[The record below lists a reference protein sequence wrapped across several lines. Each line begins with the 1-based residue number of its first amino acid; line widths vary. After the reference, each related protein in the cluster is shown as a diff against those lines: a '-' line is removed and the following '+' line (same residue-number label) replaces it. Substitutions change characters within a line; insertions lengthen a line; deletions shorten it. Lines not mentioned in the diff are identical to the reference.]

1 MSDSFEPL
9 TESYFYILLCLYE
22 GPNHG
27 YGIMQKTLALS
38 AGNVRLGSGTMY
50 GAAGNMIRK
59 GWIEEQPSEDGGF
72 SRRRMYRLTDA
83 GRDVLLGEVARLRHL
98 VDVAE
103 IVVKEERT

>member
-1 MSDSFEPL
+1 MADSFEPL
-9 TESYFYILLCLYE
+9 TESYFYILLCLYD

-83 GRDVLLGEVARLRHL
+83 GRDVLLGEIARLRHL

-103 IVVKEERT
+103 IVVKEGRA

>member
-1 MSDSFEPL
+1 MADTFEPL
-9 TESYFYILLCLYE
+9 TESYFYILLCLYG

-38 AGNVRLGSGTMY
+38 AGNVRIGSGTMY
-50 GAAGNMIRK
+50 GAAGSMIRK

-83 GRDVLLGEVARLRHL
+83 GRDVLLGEVERLRHL
-98 VDVAE
+98 TAVAD
-103 IVVKEERT
+103 IVIKEAQS

>member
-1 MSDSFEPL
+1 MSDAFEPL

-27 YGIMQKTLALS
+27 YGIMQKALALS

-59 GWIEEQPSEDGGF
+59 GWIEEQPPEGGGF

-83 GRDVLLGEVARLRHL
+83 GRDVLLGEIARLRHL
-98 VDVAE
+98 VDVAG
-103 IVVKEERT
+103 IVVKEDRI

>member
-1 MSDSFEPL
+1 MADTFEPL
-9 TESYFYILLCLYE
+9 TESYFYILLCLYD

-59 GWIEEQPSEDGGF
+59 GWIKEQLSVNGGF

-83 GRDVLLGEVARLRHL
+83 GRDALLGEVARLHHL
-98 VDVAE
+98 MEVAD
-103 IVVKEERT
+103 IVIKEAR